1 MSLVIYL
8 PQDAWNVKE
17 SLALLASTAAT
28 NTTATSQ
35 TSVTTSNSAS
45 ARFVPGELTVRRVA
59 GGGWSGGIL
68 LNIKF
73 FPKSTD
79 IIEY

>member
-1 MSLVIYL
+1 M
-8 PQDAWNVKE
+8 KE

-45 ARFVPGELTVRRVA
+45 ARFVPGELTVRRVFSLV
-59 GGGWSGGIL
+59 GGVKEFCKISNL
-68 LNIKF
+68 SY
-73 FPKSTD
+73 KSTD

>member
-45 ARFVPGELTVRRVA
+45 ARFVPGELTVRLVSV
-59 GGGWSGGIL
+59 WWVEWWNFVKYQIFS
-68 LNIKF
+68 
-73 FPKSTD
+73 
-79 IIEY
+79 